1 MAAHKTANAIV
12 LTGDVHSSWAYDVPP
27 NPWDGYDPASGKGT
41 VAVEIIT
48 PSVTS
53 PSGFG
58 TPEEAAKRVETLR
71 KSRPHLKYVDGLRRG
86 YVVLDVTA
94 ERARADWFYVPTV
107 TERTNVEQ
115 FGRGVVTAA
124 GNPHLVDETS
134 PAPAPRDVAE
144 PAPGTS

>member
-1 MAAHKTANAIV
+1 VAR
-12 LTGDVHSSWAYDVPP
+12 
-27 NPWDGYDPASGKGT
+27 NPWDGYNASSGKGA
-41 VAVEIIT
+41 VAVEIVT
-48 PSVTS
+48 PSITS

-71 KSRPHLKYVDGLRRG
+71 KSRPHLRYVEGLYRG

-107 TERTNVEQ
+107 GERTNAEN

-124 GNPHLVDETS
+124 GNPHLIEETS
-134 PAPAPRDVAE
+134 PAPPPRDVAE
-144 PAPGTS
+144 PAPATD